1 MTRSDHLGFQNS
13 SLPELCISSV
23 TNAAHFRVLPNV
35 QFQIDD
41 IEKEWT
47 WQPDSFDY
55 IHIRTLL
62 PTIKDWPEL
71 FKQCYRALKPGGYLE
86 VVEWCKSGDEC
97 DDDTTNGTAMQHYYK
112 LLDESSRK
120 AGGCMTMDTPLSEML
135 PNAGFINYQEI
146 VLKLPVGPWPRNK
159 KLKELGAYVQLMM
172 ESGFEAYSLAL
183 FTHSLRMDPTEVQ
196 KLIKDCK
203 AELRTRKVHAYG
215 RTWFAVG
222 QKPMDE

>member
-135 PNAGFINYQEI
+135 PNAGFINYQE
-146 VLKLPVGPWPRNK
+146 
-159 KLKELGAYVQLMM
+159 
-172 ESGFEAYSLAL
+172 S
-183 FTHSLRMDPTEVQ
+183 
-196 KLIKDCK
+196 C
-203 AELRTRKVHAYG
+203 
-215 RTWFAVG
+215 
-222 QKPMDE
+222 